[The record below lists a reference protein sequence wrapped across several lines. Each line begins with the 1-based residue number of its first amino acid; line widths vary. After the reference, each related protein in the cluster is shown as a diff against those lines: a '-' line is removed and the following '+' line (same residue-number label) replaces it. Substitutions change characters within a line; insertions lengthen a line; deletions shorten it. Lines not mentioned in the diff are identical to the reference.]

1 MDQKSCCKSMKISYN
16 CNMKCFSNITAI
28 IELSESEGVFTTAQA
43 ARMDIS
49 RDALA
54 HSCRAGR
61 LERICH
67 GAYRMSGTQRR
78 DTDELNA
85 FWKLTNPSLCAWERK
100 RQWDGIAV
108 SGTTAANLQQMG
120 DFYLSPY
127 RMTAP
132 MRINTRNESLSFN
145 MSRTLSRGK
154 IGPGPNDMGS
164 GPLPISTRPRRPRRV
179 LPTLVFAV

>member
-1 MDQKSCCKSMKISYN
+1 MDQKSRCKSMKISYN
-16 CNMKCFSNITAI
+16 CSMKYFSNIAAI
-28 IELSESEGVFTTAQA
+28 SELSESEGVFTTAQA

-85 FWKLTNPSLCAWERK
+85 FGSSPILPFARGREN
-100 RQWDGIAV
+100 V
-108 SGTTAANLQQMG
+108 SGMA
-120 DFYLSPY
+120 SP
-127 RMTAP
+127 
-132 MRINTRNESLSFN
+132 
-145 MSRTLSRGK
+145 
-154 IGPGPNDMGS
+154 
-164 GPLPISTRPRRPRRV
+164 
-179 LPTLVFAV
+179 